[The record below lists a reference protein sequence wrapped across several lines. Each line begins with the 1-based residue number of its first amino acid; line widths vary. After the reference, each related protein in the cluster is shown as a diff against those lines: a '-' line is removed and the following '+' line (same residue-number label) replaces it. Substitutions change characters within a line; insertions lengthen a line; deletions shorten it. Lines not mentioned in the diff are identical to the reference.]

1 MARTLTNANS
11 ILTLAVAVGTS
22 AALLTPRAR
31 REDRD
36 E

>member
-1 MARTLTNANS
+1 MTPLSVAI
-11 ILTLAVAVGTS
+11 ILTLAVAVGTC